1 MKKATYLCCF
11 LAVSALNSGAAS
23 AQETDKFIA
32 GTKPWQRPESAPVL
46 TEYAKDAQWYGKAL
60 AGVMEPYPYS
70 LRFLED
76 QGGWFNPFTKPGMS
90 GPYDIRG
97 WH

>member
-1 MKKATYLCCF
+1 MRLLKRFCSVFF
-11 LAVSALNSGAAS
+11 LALVAGAAF
-23 AQETDKFIA
+23 AQEQGDYVA
-32 GTKPWQRPESAPVL
+32 GTQPSERPANAPVV
-46 TEYAKDAQWYGKAL
+46 ESPAKDKSWYADAL
-60 AGVMEPYPYS
+60 HGVTQPYPYS

-76 QGGWFNPFTKPGMS
+76 QGAWFNPFTKPGMT

>member
-1 MKKATYLCCF
+1 MVTDYPKDGPWYAQ
-11 LAVSALNSGAAS
+11 ALSG
-23 AQETDKFIA
+23 
-32 GTKPWQRPESAPVL
+32 V
-46 TEYAKDAQWYGKAL
+46 
-60 AGVMEPYPYS
+60 VEPYPYS

-76 QGGWFNPFTKPGMS
+76 QGGWFTPFTKPGMT